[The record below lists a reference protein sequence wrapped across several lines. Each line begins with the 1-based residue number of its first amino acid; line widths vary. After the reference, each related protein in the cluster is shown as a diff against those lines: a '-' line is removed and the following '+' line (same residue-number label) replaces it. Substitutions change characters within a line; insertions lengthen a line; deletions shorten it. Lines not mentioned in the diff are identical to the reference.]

1 MEKSAL
7 LQNIGDLLGTN
18 IDFNEDIRQMRES
31 IINIF
36 KENYINKMRSLI
48 EDNRIQAKENPTKEI
63 VLLQA
68 IKPFINSQSHTIIDE
83 ITEAMNTIRI
93 LENFNQ
99 KISNLHSNRSEN
111 KKEQIIVDKDGVYEI
126 DELCLNSINRE
137 SNSGQILIILLIILL
152 FKS

>member
-36 KENYINKMRSLI
+36 KEKYINKMRSLI
-48 EDNRIQAKENPTKEI
+48 EDNRIQARKSYKRNCFAPSH
-63 VLLQA
+63 
-68 IKPFINSQSHTIIDE
+68 KPFINSQSHTIIDE

-93 LENFNQ
+93 ENFNQ
-99 KISNLHSNRSEN
+99 RLVIYTVIEVKIRKNR
-111 KKEQIIVDKDGVYEI
+111 
-126 DELCLNSINRE
+126 L
-137 SNSGQILIILLIILL
+137 
-152 FKS
+152 